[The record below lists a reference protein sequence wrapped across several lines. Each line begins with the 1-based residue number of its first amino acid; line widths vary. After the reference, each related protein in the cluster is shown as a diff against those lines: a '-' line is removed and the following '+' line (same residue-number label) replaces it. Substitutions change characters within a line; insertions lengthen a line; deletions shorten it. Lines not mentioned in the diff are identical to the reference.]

1 MKRLGRRGGDG
12 QLVCCQVGVPW
23 NSVVLGR
30 FWKCH
35 LEGLGFGRLER
46 NPASDREWL
55 PAGIVAEIYTLRF
68 G

>member
-1 MKRLGRRGGDG
+1 MDSWSVAKSACLGIQSCWADSENAISRA
-12 QLVCCQVGVPW
+12 LVLADSNGI
-23 NSVVLGR
+23 LLR
-30 FWKCH
+30 
-35 LEGLGFGRLER
+35 R